1 MTLLSIRLKLDGR
14 KSSVRADGTSPI
26 VIHIPLGNHGVDIP
40 TDISVRADEWDKTTG
55 MATGKQAKRIN
66 SALSLLLG
74 SVQQTALELR
84 ASGRWS
90 ELDTP
95 AKVRQALQQGQASN
109 TATDVVSYMKAR
121 ADGRKRDKT
130 KESILSTAG
139 KIERYTAGAD
149 LSLDDVTVGWL
160 RGFEGWLLGEEGL
173 AINTVGI
180 HMRNLRAAINLAID
194 EELTDVYGFRRYKIP
209 KQATRHRNLTPEEF
223 RALLDAPVTED
234 EAQHRDIFLLG
245 FLLIGIN
252 IVDMAGLT
260 EIDHGRIHYRRAKT
274 GRLYSIKVEPEALEI
289 IERHRGETH
298 LLREFDSYSDHRNYT
313 QHLNKSL
320 QRMGGT
326 EVGKKGKRTFHPLYP
341 DLTYY
346 WCRHTWATAAANIGI
361 SRDTIKLCLGHG
373 PTETMDTYVE
383 YDLQLVDDANRKV
396 IDWVLYGKR

>member
-40 TDISVRADEWDKTTG
+40 TDISVRADEWDKATG
-55 MATGKQAKRIN
+55 MATGKHAKRIN
-66 SALSLLLG
+66 SALSMLLG
-74 SVQQTALELR
+74 SVQQTAIELR

-95 AKVRQALQQGQASN
+95 AKMRQALQQGQGSQA
-109 TATDVVSYMKAR
+109 TTDVVEYMRVYAR
-121 ADGRKRDKT
+121 SRQRKKT
-130 KESILSTAG
+130 RETYLGTAA
-139 KIERYTAGAD
+139 KLERYTGGIPLSFDD
-149 LSLDDVTVGWL
+149 LKVGWI
-160 RGFEGWLLGEEGL
+160 RGFETWLLGEEGL
-173 AINTVGI
+173 AVNSVSV
-180 HMRNLRAAINLAID
+180 HLRNLRTVVNLAID
-194 EELTDVYGFRRYKIP
+194 DELTEVYGFRRYQIKSER
-209 KQATRHRNLTPEEF
+209 TRHRNLTPEEF
-223 RALLDAPVTED
+223 RALLQAPVTED
-234 EAQHRDIFLLG
+234 EERFRDVFLLG

-298 LLREFDSYSDHRNYT
+298 LLREFDAYADHRNYS
-313 QHLNKSL
+313 QHINRSL
-320 QRMGGT
+320 GRMGGT
-326 EVGKKGKRTFHPLYP
+326 EVGKKGKRTFNPLYP

-361 SRDTIKLCLGHG
+361 SRDTIKLALGHG
-373 PTETMDTYVE
+373 ATETMDTYVD
-383 YDLQLVDDANRKV
+383 YDLKLVDDANRRV
-396 IDWVLYGKR
+396 IDFVLYGKR